1 MNTPEDYVRM
11 TVAKNY
17 IADRLEYEETRQ
29 RLKQTKPSRPS
40 RFYCGICRTLVYF
53 GHVLVAFGRR
63 LEGFDLVLRN
73 SQT

>member
-29 RLKQTKPSRPS
+29 KLKQTKPRRPS
-40 RFYCGICRTLVYF
+40 
-53 GHVLVAFGRR
+53 
-63 LEGFDLVLRN
+63 
-73 SQT
+73 SS